1 MDLDDFYAT
10 GKSPAPGT
18 YFSWTDLRCVRIR
31 LWIRRCRY
39 DNRLLRDLW
48 PGWAYRGFFG

>member
-39 DNRLLRDLW
+39 DKRLLRDLW